1 MNALEIEREFLR
13 LCEVVSSQDTPES
26 GVPELEPNLLR
37 LLDFVN
43 ANLGEREILVRC
55 FVALVDGSQ
64 PNQTSWIVRF
74 CMRELRWPE
83 VREAANRR
91 FSLARGAE
99 VPRLMNW
106 LSDINWVYDDAP
118 WEDGDFFR
126 YFWNKEHPGEPWPCQ
141 V

>member
-1 MNALEIEREFLR
+1 MMSSAPRTLR
-13 LCEVVSSQDTPES
+13 RAAFPNSSLISSAFSTS
-26 GVPELEPNLLR
+26 
-37 LLDFVN
+37 FIK
-43 ANLGEREILVRC
+43 ANPSQRDMLARC
-55 FVALVDGSQ
+55 FVSLVDGSRSGD
-64 PNQTSWIVRF
+64 TSWIVRF
-74 CMRELRWPE
+74 CMRDLRWPE

-118 WEDGDFFR
+118 WEDADFFQ
-126 YFWNKEHPGEPWPCQ
+126 YFWNKEHPGEPWPCL